1 MSTVFATKSM
11 KINIS
16 TPDKHE
22 YLAPLSTIPKPPKN
36 MFFIGA
42 IPSSRMP
49 TVAIVGTRK
58 PTSYGVE
65 VAHKFSYD
73 LAKRGVIIVSGLAL
87 GTDAI
92 AHRAALEAGGKTIAV
107 LANSVERIYP
117 RSHTALGEQ
126 IIANGG
132 AIMSEY
138 TPPTEPRTYQFLARN
153 RLVSGISDAII
164 IVEAA
169 KRSGTLSTAMHALE
183 QGREVFVV
191 PGNITSPL
199 SAGCNALLKQGAQPA
214 TCAED
219 ILEVIAPQLQQTQ
232 VALPLGATVLE
243 SKIIELLQ
251 SGVRD
256 GDELQRISG
265 ETAIIFGQA
274 LTMMEINGIIRPLG
288 ANQWTLQ

>member
-1 MSTVFATKSM
+1 M

-22 YLAPLSTIPKPPKN
+22 YLVPLGTIPKPPKN
-36 MFFIGA
+36 MFFRGS
-42 IPSSRMP
+42 IPVDRLP

-65 VAHKFSYD
+65 VAHKLSYD

-92 AHRAALEAGGKTIAV
+92 VHRAALEAGGKTIAI
-107 LANSVERIYP
+107 LANSVEHIYP
-117 RSHTALGEQ
+117 RSHATLGEQ
-126 IIANGG
+126 IIEKGG

-138 TPPTEPRTYQFLARN
+138 APPTEPRTYQFLARN

-219 ILEVIAPQLQQTQ
+219 ILEVIAPQLQQIQTT
-232 VALPLGATVLE
+232 LPLGSNPLE
-243 SKIIELLQ
+243 SKIISLLQ
-251 SGVRD
+251 TGLRD
-256 GDELQRISG
+256 GDELQRASS
-265 ETAIIFGQA
+265 ENAIAFNQA

-288 ANQWTLQ
+288 GNQWTLQ